1 MSSKVDKDAEFAYGA
16 GQVNPTRA
24 ISPGLVYDMDDMSYV
39 QFLCREGYNGTGIG
53 SLVGQGPINC
63 SKLVPGNGED
73 AINYPSM
80 QLALKNKQEP
90 TVGVFKRKV
99 VNVGTPRAVYNA
111 TITAPAGVEIVVK
124 PATLTFTKALQR
136 KSFKVVVKAKPMSD
150 QVLVLS
156 GSLTWRSF
164 HYTVRSPIAVYNPW
178 AN

>member
-1 MSSKVDKDAEFAYGA
+1 MSSRVDKDAEFAYGA

-53 SLVGQGPINC
+53 SLLSQGPVNC
-63 SKLVPGNGED
+63 SKLVPANGED

-80 QLALKNKQEP
+80 QLALKNQHEP
-90 TVGVFKRKV
+90 TVGVFRRRV
-99 VNVGTPRAVYNA
+99 VNVGAPRSVYNA
-111 TITAPAGVEIVVK
+111 TIKAPAGVEIVVK
-124 PATLTFTKALQR
+124 PTMLTFSKALQKR
-136 KSFKVVVKAKPMSD
+136 SFKVTVKAKPMSD

-156 GSLTWRSF
+156 GSLTWRSSR
-164 HYTVRSPIAVYNPW
+164 YTVRSPVVVYNPW